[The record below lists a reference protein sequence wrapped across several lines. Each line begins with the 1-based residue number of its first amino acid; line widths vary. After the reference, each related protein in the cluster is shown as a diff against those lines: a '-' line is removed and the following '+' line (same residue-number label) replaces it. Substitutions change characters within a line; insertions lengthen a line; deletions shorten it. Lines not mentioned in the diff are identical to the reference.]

1 MNSVFLL
8 GGARS
13 GKSLAAQ
20 KLADSLSSTHRQ
32 PVTVVVTAEAVDD
45 EMTARIQRHRE
56 DRPTNWQVTEAP
68 RSVPDAV
75 RDADPNAIVLLD
87 CVTIWLSNLML
98 NEQDDAQ
105 VESQVEHLVGAIS
118 GRPGHTVVVSNEVGL
133 GVVPA
138 SPMGRRFRDLQG
150 RANVRLADSLDRSF
164 LVVAGRLL
172 ELARSDLSV
181 L

>member
-87 CVTIWLSNLML
+87 CVSTL
-98 NEQDDAQ
+98 
-105 VESQVEHLVGAIS
+105 
-118 GRPGHTVVVSNEVGL
+118 R
-133 GVVPA
+133 
-138 SPMGRRFRDLQG
+138 
-150 RANVRLADSLDRSF
+150 
-164 LVVAGRLL
+164 
-172 ELARSDLSV
+172 
-181 L
+181 